1 DTESVLVFART
12 KHRAKKLGEQ
22 LSKAGFRTA
31 SLQGNLS
38 QNKRQAAMEG
48 FRDGTYQILVAT
60 DIAARGIDVDRISH
74 VINYDISD
82 TPEAYIHR
90 IGRTGRAEKSGDA
103 FTLVTRDDTATVR
116 AIERIL
122 GCPLRRNTIDGFDYK
137 IPAPRKDA
145 EFARTPANS
154 TRNRRVTR
162 ARSCRRSDS

>member
-1 DTESVLVFART
+1 
-12 KHRAKKLGEQ
+12 
-22 LSKAGFRTA
+22 
-31 SLQGNLS
+31 
-38 QNKRQAAMEG
+38 MEG

-60 DIAARGIDVDRISH
+60 DIAARGIDVNRISH

-122 GCPLRRNTIDGFDYK
+122 GSPLRRNTIDGFNYK
-137 IPAPRKDA
+137 TPAPRKDA
-145 EFARTPANS
+145 EFARMPANAM
-154 TRNRRVTR
+154 RNRRGGS
-162 ARSCRRSDS
+162 AR